1 MGMSQAMSNGNH
13 SDGGEEKNRC
23 AFNVVQLGT
32 GPDQPKTS
40 WFKQR
45 GDQSGDGRRLS
56 DRKDKS
62 DGEVRGGKF
71 R

>member
-23 AFNVVQLGT
+23 AFNVVESGT
-32 GPDQPKTS
+32 GSELLKMS